1 VSTQTRVRTYFLWS
15 QIHYEQVPTA
25 FSEGGWAGKYHAN
38 LLFSGWENVLE
49 GGWKSLPMTWRC
61 GKETGILQHNYFPWK
76 DLQFYIKKGHV
87 NIIMMEKVNI
97 LIFHKSGPAN
107 KQNANQSIIR
117 WGLYFMLI
125 MKITLSCELK
135 MYLGMNLFIAML
147 SSWAEMENPYVKL
160 FLWQPLHG

>member
-1 VSTQTRVRTYFLWS
+1 MIFLEGRWGGEGHAS
-15 QIHYEQVPTA
+15 CLPSGCESILK
-25 FSEGGWAGKYHAN
+25 GGWTTG
-38 LLFSGWENVLE
+38 FTI
-49 GGWKSLPMTWRC
+49 TWSC
-61 GKETGILQHNYFPWK
+61 GKETGIQQNNYFPWK

-87 NIIMMEKVNI
+87 NIIMMENVNSI
-97 LIFHKSGPAN
+97 SFHKSGPTN
-107 KQNANQSIIR
+107 KQNANQSIIH